1 MLREWLTFG
10 STGFQAYPN
19 LPFLLLPVYINGRN
33 SQGETVPAFADKFY
47 SARILERRDISA
59 DLWSF
64 LVDPGG
70 EFPYRAGQY
79 ATLGVVTPEKHH
91 ERPYS
96 IVSAPHEKN
105 LEFFFELVPHGQ
117 VTPRFHKSQVGDEIT
132 MRKAAKGNFTL
143 DLSGERAN
151 HLLIATVTGVA
162 PFVSYVRSL
171 QHEWKSAKPSG
182 AHRLFIL
189 DGASRSWEMGYS
201 AEIEKVAG
209 EVSWLT
215 YVPTVSRPW
224 EDHGWG
230 GETGRVDDLI
240 RKYTDMWNLKPVDT
254 KVYLCGHPNMIE
266 NTRGIVRRRGWEE
279 HAIQAEAYFVPPR
292 HDYTADAES

>member
-1 MLREWLTFG
+1 MLRERLTLG
-10 STGFQAYPN
+10 STGFQAYQSCS
-19 LPFLLLPVYINGRN
+19 YGRN
-33 SQGETVPAFADKFY
+33 SQGETVPASADKFY
-47 SARILERRDISA
+47 AARIIERRDISS
-59 DLWSF
+59 DLWS
-64 LVDPGG
+64 LRVDPGG
-70 EFPYRAGQY
+70 EFSYRAGQY

-117 VTPRFHKSQVGDEIT
+117 VTPRFHKFRVGDEIT
-132 MRKAAKGNFTL
+132 MRKTAKGNFTL
-143 DLSGERAN
+143 DLSGKCAN

-171 QHEWKSAKPSG
+171 RREWENEKSAG
-182 AHRLFIL
+182 ANRLFIL
-189 DGASRSWEMGYS
+189 EGASRSWEMGYS
-201 AEIEKVAG
+201 AELEKVGG

-224 EDHGWG
+224 EDQGWS
-230 GETGRVDDLI
+230 GEIGRVDDLI
-240 RKYTDMWNLKPVDT
+240 RKYTDMWKLKPGDT

-279 HAIQAEAYFVPPR
+279 HAIQSEAYFVPPR
-292 HDYTADAES
+292 HDFATESEE